1 VKSVAILITGGTGDI
16 GRATAQAL
24 AARGDTPVIAGRD
37 LRRAERVAGEI
48 EGASAVALDVLDAA
62 DCERAVATVVERHGQ
77 IDGLVCSAALFAFK
91 SALDLTA
98 ADMDE
103 MLRVNVTGSLLPSQ
117 AAARAMIAA
126 GRPGSIVLVSSSA
139 GQRAVG
145 APAYSA
151 SKGAVEALG
160 RELAFAL
167 APHAIRVNTISPG
180 IIDSEMSR
188 EALGTP
194 EIREMFMSHTPLGR
208 PGRTEEVAA
217 TVAFLL
223 SDAASFV
230 TASLIP
236 TDGGFLS
243 R

>member
-1 VKSVAILITGGTGDI
+1 MATVLITGGTGDI
-16 GRATAQAL
+16 GQAIARAL

-37 LRRAERVAGEI
+37 LARARGVADAI
-48 EGASAVALDVLDAA
+48 DGASAVALDVTDAA
-62 DCERAVATVVERHGQ
+62 DCERAVATVVGRHGRV
-77 IDGLVCSAALFAFK
+77 DGVVCCAALFAFK
-91 SALDLTA
+91 DALELTA
-98 ADMDE
+98 GELDE
-103 MLRVNVTGSLLPSQ
+103 MLRVNVTGSLLPVQ

-126 GRPGSIVLVSSSA
+126 GRGGSVVLVSSSA

-145 APAYSA
+145 APAYGA
-151 SKGAVEALG
+151 SKGALEALG
-160 RELAFAL
+160 RELALAL
-167 APHAIRVNTISPG
+167 APHEIRVNTVSPG
-180 IIDSEMSR
+180 IIDSEMSQ

-194 EIREMFMSHTPLGR
+194 HIREMFMAHTPLGR
-208 PGRTEEVAA
+208 PGRTDEVAA

-230 TASLIP
+230 TASLVP